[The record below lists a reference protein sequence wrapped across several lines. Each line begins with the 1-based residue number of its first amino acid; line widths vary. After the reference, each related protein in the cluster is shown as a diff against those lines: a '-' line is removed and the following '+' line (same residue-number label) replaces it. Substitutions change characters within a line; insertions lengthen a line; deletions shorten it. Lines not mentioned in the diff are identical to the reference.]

1 MFSMNDLAADDIY
14 MKMGFLSLFSR
25 HKLATGDIFEKL

>member
-1 MFSMNDLAADDIY
+1 MRVLAASDTY

-25 HKLATGDIFEKL
+25 HELATGNNYGKL